1 MVSSVRYPKR
11 EEGGEFQHRER
22 ELNKDT
28 ELVSRGQQ
36 SSNKKPLLHGT
47 IRDCS
52 IGARDFKWD
61 PVLVPYTKCPQT
73 GPGGPDSDDVDD
85 VSEVI

>member
-1 MVSSVRYPKR
+1 M
-11 EEGGEFQHRER
+11 
-22 ELNKDT
+22 NKET
-28 ELVSRGQQ
+28 ELVAGGQQ

-47 IRDCS
+47 VRDS
-52 IGARDFKWD
+52 SVGARDFKWD

-85 VSEVI
+85 VSQVI